1 VNMEISPNRGN
12 GPVSRI
18 WNQAS
23 PSAPGAPRADSVR
36 FDGAAALNRALA
48 DTPDRRADQVERAR
62 QLLGEAS
69 YPPAETIRRIAS
81 LLATKLD
88 NEAAEV

>member
-1 VNMEISPNRGN
+1 MQISPNRGN

-18 WNQAS
+18 WNQAP
-23 PSAPGAPRADSVR
+23 PSAPATTRADSVR

-81 LLATKLD
+81 LLATKLG